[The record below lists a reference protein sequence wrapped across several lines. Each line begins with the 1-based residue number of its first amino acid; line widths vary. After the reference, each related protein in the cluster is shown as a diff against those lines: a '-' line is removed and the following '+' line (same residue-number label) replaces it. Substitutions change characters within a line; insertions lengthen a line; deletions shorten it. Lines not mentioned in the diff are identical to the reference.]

1 MGVGE
6 FLITLLAGVGQ
17 LVGIR
22 AGTEQPP
29 YEVVGK
35 VGEAEIRRY
44 APQIAA
50 EALVEGPVETARN
63 EGFRRVAGYIFGDN
77 TAQASVAM
85 TAPVVQGREA
95 GGGSQSIAMTAP
107 VVQARAGK
115 SESIAMTA
123 PVVQARSGQSQSI
136 AMTSPVVQQPAGK
149 ETWSI
154 QFIMP
159 SKYTMET
166 LPRPNDPRVRLV
178 EIPAR
183 TFAVVRF
190 SGLGRQEAV
199 AKHEQALDAALAGSS
214 WRASG
219 EAVTW
224 YYDPPWTLPFL
235 RRNEVARPVEPA
247 TSAPTQ

>member
-29 YEVVGK
+29 YEVVGR

-50 EALVEGPVETARN
+50 ETLVDGPVESARN

-77 TAQASVAM
+77 TTKASVAM
-85 TAPVVQGREA
+85 TAPVVQSREA
-95 GGGSQSIAMTAP
+95 AGGSQSIAMTAP
-107 VVQARAGK
+107 VVQSRA
-115 SESIAMTA
+115 
-123 PVVQARSGQSQSI
+123 ARSETIS
-136 AMTSPVVQQPAGK
+136 MTSPVVQRAAGA

-159 SKYTMET
+159 SKYTLAT

-190 SGLGRQEAV
+190 SGLGRQAAV

>member
-1 MGVGE
+1 MGLGE
-6 FLITLLAGVGQ
+6 ILITLLAGVGQ

-29 YEVVGK
+29 YEVVGR

-50 EALVEGPVETARN
+50 EAVVEGPVETARN

-77 TAQASVAM
+77 TAKASVAM

-95 GGGSQSIAMTAP
+95 AGGSQSIAMTAP
-107 VVQARAGK
+107 VVQARAGR
-115 SESIAMTA
+115 SE
-123 PVVQARSGQSQSI
+123 SI
-136 AMTSPVVQQPAGK
+136 AMTSPVVQQPAGG
-149 ETWSI
+149 ESWSI

-159 SKYTMET
+159 SKYTMAT
-166 LPRPNDPRVRLV
+166 LPQPNDPRVRLV

-190 SGLGRQEAV
+190 SGLGKADAV
-199 AKHEQALDAALAGSS
+199 AQHEKALDAALAGSS
-214 WRASG
+214 WRAVG
-219 EAVTW
+219 EPVTW
-224 YYDPPWTLPFL
+224 YYDPPWTVPFL
-235 RRNEVARPVEPA
+235 RRNEVARPVEA
-247 TSAPTQ
+247 VTSAPTQ

>member
-1 MGVGE
+1 MSLGE
-6 FLITLLAGVGQ
+6 ILITLLAGVGL

-29 YEVVGK
+29 YEVVGR

-50 EALVEGPVETARN
+50 EAVVEGPVETARN

-77 TAQASVAM
+77 TAKASVAM

-95 GGGSQSIAMTAP
+95 AGGSQSIAMTAP
-107 VVQARAGK
+107 VVQARAGR
-115 SESIAMTA
+115 SE
-123 PVVQARSGQSQSI
+123 SI
-136 AMTSPVVQQPAGK
+136 AMTSPVVQQPAGG
-149 ETWSI
+149 ESWSI

-159 SKYTMET
+159 SKYTMAT
-166 LPRPNDPRVRLV
+166 LPQPNDPRVRLV

-190 SGLGRQEAV
+190 SGLGKADAV
-199 AKHEQALDAALAGSS
+199 AQHEKALDAALAGSS
-214 WRASG
+214 WRAVG
-219 EAVTW
+219 EPVTW
-224 YYDPPWTLPFL
+224 YYDPPWTVPFM
-235 RRNEVARPVEPA
+235 RRNEVARPVEPV

>member
-6 FLITLLAGVGQ
+6 FLITLLAGFGQ
-17 LVGIR
+17 TVGIR
-22 AGTEQPP
+22 AGTEQPR
-29 YEVVGK
+29 YEVVGR

-50 EALVEGPVETARN
+50 EAIVEGPVETARN

-77 TAQASVAM
+77 TTKASVAM

-95 GGGSQSIAMTAP
+95 AGGSQSIAMTAP
-107 VVQARAGK
+107 VVQSRATK
-115 SESIAMTA
+115 SE
-123 PVVQARSGQSQSI
+123 SI
-136 AMTSPVVQQPAGK
+136 AMTSPVVQKPAGA

-159 SKYTMET
+159 SKYTMAT

-190 SGLGRQEAV
+190 SGLGHQDAV
-199 AKHEQALDAALAGSS
+199 AKHEKALDAALAGSS
-214 WRASG
+214 WRAAG

-235 RRNEVARPVEPA
+235 RRNEVARLVEPV
-247 TSAPTQ
+247 TSAPMQ

>member
-29 YEVVGK
+29 YEVVGR

-50 EALVEGPVETARN
+50 ETLVDGPVESARN

-77 TAQASVAM
+77 TTKASVAM
-85 TAPVVQGREA
+85 TAPVVQSREA
-95 GGGSQSIAMTAP
+95 AGGSKSIAMTAP
-107 VVQARAGK
+107 VVQSRA
-115 SESIAMTA
+115 
-123 PVVQARSGQSQSI
+123 ARSETIST
-136 AMTSPVVQQPAGK
+136 TSPVVQRAAGA

-159 SKYTMET
+159 SRYTLAT
-166 LPRPNDPRVRLV
+166 LPQPNDPRVRLV
-178 EIPAR
+178 ESPAR

-190 SGLGRQEAV
+190 SGLGHQEAV
-199 AKHEQALDAALAGSS
+199 AKHEQVLDAALAGSS

>member
-1 MGVGE
+1 MGLGE
-6 FLITLLAGVGQ
+6 ILITLLAGIGQ

-29 YEVVGK
+29 YEVVGR

-44 APQIAA
+44 KPQIAA
-50 EALVEGPVETARN
+50 EAVVEGPVETARN

-77 TAQASVAM
+77 TAKASVAM

-95 GGGSQSIAMTAP
+95 AGGSQSIAMTAP
-107 VVQARAGK
+107 VVQARAGR
-115 SESIAMTA
+115 SE
-123 PVVQARSGQSQSI
+123 SI
-136 AMTSPVVQQPAGK
+136 AMTSPVVQQPAGA
-149 ETWSI
+149 ESWSI

-166 LPRPNDPRVRLV
+166 LPQPNDPRVRLV

-190 SGLGRQEAV
+190 SGLGRAEAV
-199 AKHEQALDAALAGSS
+199 AQHEKALDAALAGSS
-214 WRASG
+214 WRAVG
-219 EAVTW
+219 DPVTW
-224 YYDPPWTLPFL
+224 YYDPPWTVPFM
-235 RRNEVARPVEPA
+235 RRNEVARPVEPV
-247 TSAPTQ
+247 TSAPMQ

>member
-1 MGVGE
+1 MSLGE
-6 FLITLLAGVGQ
+6 IVITVLAGVGQ

-29 YEVVGK
+29 YEVVGR
-35 VGEAEIRRY
+35 VGDAEIRRY

-50 EALVEGPVETARN
+50 EAVVEGPVETARN

-77 TAQASVAM
+77 TAKASVAM

-95 GGGSQSIAMTAP
+95 KGG
-107 VVQARAGK
+107 
-115 SESIAMTA
+115 
-123 PVVQARSGQSQSI
+123 SQSI
-136 AMTSPVVQQPAGK
+136 AMTSPVVQQPAGA
-149 ETWSI
+149 EAWSI

-166 LPRPNDPRVRLV
+166 LPQPNDPRVRLV

-190 SGLGRQEAV
+190 SGLGKAEAV
-199 AKHEQALDAALAGSS
+199 AQHEKALDAVLAGSS
-214 WRASG
+214 WRAAG
-219 EAVTW
+219 EPVTW
-224 YYDPPWTLPFL
+224 YYDPPWTVPFM
-235 RRNEVARPVEPA
+235 RRNEVARPVEPV

>member
-1 MGVGE
+1 MGLGE
-6 FLITLLAGVGQ
+6 ILITLLAGVGQ

-29 YEVVGK
+29 YEVVGR
-35 VGEAEIRRY
+35 VGDAEIRRY

-50 EALVEGPVETARN
+50 EAVVEGPVETARN

-77 TAQASVAM
+77 TAKASVAM

-95 GGGSQSIAMTAP
+95 AGGSQSIAMTAP
-107 VVQARAGK
+107 VVQARAGR
-115 SESIAMTA
+115 SE
-123 PVVQARSGQSQSI
+123 SI
-136 AMTSPVVQQPAGK
+136 AMTSPVVQQPAGA
-149 ETWSI
+149 ESWSI

-159 SKYTMET
+159 SKYTMAT
-166 LPRPNDPRVRLV
+166 LPQPNDPRVRLV

-190 SGLGRQEAV
+190 SGLGREDAV
-199 AKHEQALDAALAGSS
+199 ARHEKALDAALAGSS
-214 WRASG
+214 WRAVG
-219 EAVTW
+219 EPVTW

-235 RRNEVARPVEPA
+235 RRNEVARPVEA
-247 TSAPTQ
+247 VTSAPTQ

>member
-1 MGVGE
+1 MGLGE

-29 YEVVGK
+29 YEVVGR

-50 EALVEGPVETARN
+50 EAIVEGPVEAARN

-77 TAQASVAM
+77 TTKATV
-85 TAPVVQGREA
+85 
-95 GGGSQSIAMTAP
+95 
-107 VVQARAGK
+107 
-115 SESIAMTA
+115 
-123 PVVQARSGQSQSI
+123 
-136 AMTSPVVQQPAGK
+136 AMTSPVVQQPAGG
-149 ETWSI
+149 ESWSI

-159 SKYTMET
+159 SNYTMAT

-199 AKHEQALDAALAGSS
+199 ARHEKVLDAALSGST

-219 EAVTW
+219 DAVTW
-224 YYDPPWTLPFL
+224 YYDPPWTLPFM
-235 RRNEVARPVEPA
+235 RRNEVARPVEPV
-247 TSAPTQ
+247 TSAPAQ

>member
-1 MGVGE
+1 MSLGE
-6 FLITLLAGVGQ
+6 ILITLLAGVGQ

-29 YEVVGK
+29 YEVVGRI
-35 VGEAEIRRY
+35 GDAEIRRY

-50 EALVEGPVETARN
+50 ETVVEGPVETARN

-77 TAQASVAM
+77 TAKASVAM

-95 GGGSQSIAMTAP
+95 AGGSQSIAMTAP
-107 VVQARAGK
+107 VVQARAGR
-115 SESIAMTA
+115 SE
-123 PVVQARSGQSQSI
+123 SI
-136 AMTSPVVQQPAGK
+136 AMTSPVVQQPAGA
-149 ETWSI
+149 ESWSI

-159 SKYTMET
+159 SKYTMAT
-166 LPRPNDPRVRLV
+166 LPQPNDPRVRLV

-190 SGLGRQEAV
+190 SGLGREDAV
-199 AKHEQALDAALAGSS
+199 ARHEKALDAALAGSS

-219 EAVTW
+219 EPVTW
-224 YYDPPWTLPFL
+224 YYDPPWTVPFL
-235 RRNEVARPVEPA
+235 RRNEVARPVEA
-247 TSAPTQ
+247 VTSAPTQ

>member
-17 LVGIR
+17 IVGIR

-29 YEVVGK
+29 YEVVGR

-77 TAQASVAM
+77 TTRASVAM

-95 GGGSQSIAMTAP
+95 AGGSQSIAMTSP
-107 VVQARAGK
+107 VVQSRAQR

-123 PVVQARSGQSQSI
+123 PVVQARSESI
-136 AMTSPVVQQPAGK
+136 AMTSPVVQKSTGA

-159 SKYTMET
+159 SKYTMDT
-166 LPRPNDPRVRLV
+166 LPQPNDPRVRLV

-190 SGLGRQEAV
+190 SGLGRQDAV
-199 AKHEQALDAALAGSS
+199 AKHEQALNAALAGSS

-219 EAVTW
+219 DVVTW
-224 YYDPPWTLPFL
+224 YYDPPWTVPFL
-235 RRNEVARPVEPA
+235 RRNEVARLVEPS
-247 TSAPTQ
+247 TSASTR

>member
-1 MGVGE
+1 MGLGE
-6 FLITLLAGVGQ
+6 ILITLLAGVGQ

-29 YEVVGK
+29 YEVVGR

-50 EALVEGPVETARN
+50 EAVVEGPVETARN

-77 TAQASVAM
+77 TAKASVAM

-95 GGGSQSIAMTAP
+95 AGGSQSIAMTAP
-107 VVQARAGK
+107 VVQARAGR
-115 SESIAMTA
+115 SE
-123 PVVQARSGQSQSI
+123 SI
-136 AMTSPVVQQPAGK
+136 AMTSPVVQQPAGG
-149 ETWSI
+149 ESWSI

-159 SKYTMET
+159 SKYTMAT
-166 LPRPNDPRVRLV
+166 LPQPNDPRVRLV

-190 SGLGRQEAV
+190 SGLGKADAV
-199 AKHEQALDAALAGSS
+199 ARHEKALDAALAGSS

-219 EAVTW
+219 EPVTW
-224 YYDPPWTLPFL
+224 YYDPPWTVPFL
-235 RRNEVARPVEPA
+235 RRNEVARPVEA
-247 TSAPTQ
+247 VTSAPTQ

>member
-1 MGVGE
+1 MGIGE

-29 YEVVGK
+29 YQVVGR

-50 EALVEGPVETARN
+50 EAVVEGPVETARN

-77 TAQASVAM
+77 TTRASVAM

-95 GGGSQSIAMTAP
+95 GGGSQSIAMTSP
-107 VVQARAGK
+107 VVQSRA
-115 SESIAMTA
+115 
-123 PVVQARSGQSQSI
+123 GQSQSI
-136 AMTSPVVQQPAGK
+136 AMTSPVVQQPAGT

-159 SKYTMET
+159 SKYTLET

-190 SGLGRQEAV
+190 SGLGRPAAV
-199 AKHEQALDAALAGSS
+199 AEHERALDDALKGSA
-214 WRASG
+214 WRVTG

-224 YYDPPWTLPFL
+224 YYDPPWTLPFM
-235 RRNEVARPVEPA
+235 RRNEVARPVEPVI
-247 TSAPTQ
+247 SAPAR

>member
-29 YEVVGK
+29 YEVVGR

-44 APQIAA
+44 KPQIAA

-77 TAQASVAM
+77 TARASVAM

-95 GGGSQSIAMTAP
+95 SGGPQSIAMTAP
-107 VVQARAGK
+107 VVQARAGR
-115 SESIAMTA
+115 SE
-123 PVVQARSGQSQSI
+123 SI
-136 AMTSPVVQQPAGK
+136 AMTSPVVQQPAGN

-159 SKYTMET
+159 SKYTMAT
-166 LPRPNDPRVRLV
+166 LPQPNDPRVRLV

-199 AKHEQALDAALAGSS
+199 TRHEKALDAALAGSA

-219 EAVTW
+219 ESVTW
-224 YYDPPWTLPFL
+224 YYDPPWTLPFM
-235 RRNEVARPVEPA
+235 RRNEVARPVEPV
-247 TSAPTQ
+247 TSAPAQ

>member
-1 MGVGE
+1 MGIGE

-29 YEVVGK
+29 YEVVGQ

-50 EALVEGPVETARN
+50 EAIVEGPVETARN

-77 TAQASVAM
+77 TAKTSV
-85 TAPVVQGREA
+85 
-95 GGGSQSIAMTAP
+95 AMTAP
-107 VVQARAGK
+107 VVQARAGN
-115 SESIAMTA
+115 SE
-123 PVVQARSGQSQSI
+123 SI
-136 AMTSPVVQQPAGK
+136 AMTSPVVQKPAGG
-149 ETWSI
+149 ESWSI

-159 SKYTMET
+159 SKYTMAT
-166 LPRPNDPRVRLV
+166 LPQPNDPRVRLV

-190 SGLGRQEAV
+190 SGLGKAEAV
-199 AKHEQALDAALAGSS
+199 ANHEKALDAALAGSA

-224 YYDPPWTLPFL
+224 YYDPPWTVPFM

-247 TSAPTQ
+247 TSAPVR

>member
-17 LVGIR
+17 IVGIR
-22 AGTEQPP
+22 AGTEQPR
-29 YEVVGK
+29 YEVVGR

-77 TAQASVAM
+77 TTRASVAM

-107 VVQARAGK
+107 VVQSRAAQG
-115 SESIAMTA
+115 ESIAMTA
-123 PVVQARSGQSQSI
+123 PVVQARGGRSESI
-136 AMTSPVVQQPAGK
+136 AMTSPVVQKAAGG

-159 SKYTMET
+159 SKYTMDT
-166 LPRPNDPRVRLV
+166 LPQPNDPRVRLV

-190 SGLGRQEAV
+190 SGLGRQDAV
-199 AKHEQALDAALAGSS
+199 ARREKALDAALAGSS

-224 YYDPPWTLPFL
+224 YYDPPWTVPFL
-235 RRNEVARPVEPA
+235 RRNEVARLVEPV
-247 TSAPTQ
+247 TPPTQ

>member
-1 MGVGE
+1 MGLGE

-29 YEVVGK
+29 YVVVGR

-50 EALVEGPVETARN
+50 EAIVEGPVEAARN

-77 TAQASVAM
+77 TTKASVAM
-85 TAPVVQGREA
+85 TAPVVQGR
-95 GGGSQSIAMTAP
+95 GTSGGSQSIAMTAP
-107 VVQARAGK
+107 VVQVRSGRR
-115 SESIAMTA
+115 ESI
-123 PVVQARSGQSQSI
+123 S
-136 AMTSPVVQQPAGK
+136 MTSPVVQQPAGG
-149 ETWSI
+149 ESWSI

-159 SKYTMET
+159 SKYTMAT

-199 AKHEQALDAALAGSS
+199 ARHEKVLDAALSGSA
-214 WRASG
+214 WRASAD
-219 EAVTW
+219 AVTW
-224 YYDPPWTLPFL
+224 YYDPPWTLPFM
-235 RRNEVARPVEPA
+235 RRNEVARPVEPV
-247 TSAPTQ
+247 TSAPLQ

>member
-1 MGVGE
+1 MGLGE

-29 YEVVGK
+29 YEVVGR

-50 EALVEGPVETARN
+50 EAIVEGPVEAARN

-77 TAQASVAM
+77 TTKAAVAM
-85 TAPVVQGREA
+85 TAPVVQGRETS
-95 GGGSQSIAMTAP
+95 GGSQSIAMTAP
-107 VVQARAGK
+107 VVQARSGR
-115 SESIAMTA
+115 SESI
-123 PVVQARSGQSQSI
+123 S
-136 AMTSPVVQQPAGK
+136 MTSPVVQQPAGG
-149 ETWSI
+149 ESWSI

-159 SKYTMET
+159 SKYTMAT

-199 AKHEQALDAALAGSS
+199 ARHEKVLDAALSGSA

-219 EAVTW
+219 DAVTW
-224 YYDPPWTLPFL
+224 YYDPPWTLPFM
-235 RRNEVARPVEPA
+235 RRNEVARPVEPV
-247 TSAPTQ
+247 TSAPAQ

>member
-1 MGVGE
+1 MGLGE
-6 FLITLLAGVGQ
+6 ILITLLAGVGQ

-29 YEVVGK
+29 YEVVGR

-50 EALVEGPVETARN
+50 EAVVEGPVETARN

-77 TAQASVAM
+77 TAKASVAM

-95 GGGSQSIAMTAP
+95 AGGSQSIAMTAP
-107 VVQARAGK
+107 VVQARAGR
-115 SESIAMTA
+115 SE
-123 PVVQARSGQSQSI
+123 SI
-136 AMTSPVVQQPAGK
+136 AMTSPVVQQPAGG
-149 ETWSI
+149 ESWSI

-159 SKYTMET
+159 SKYTMAT
-166 LPRPNDPRVRLV
+166 LPQPNDPRVRLV

-190 SGLGRQEAV
+190 SGLGKADAV
-199 AKHEQALDAALAGSS
+199 AQHEKALDAALAGTS
-214 WRASG
+214 WRAVG
-219 EAVTW
+219 EPVTW
-224 YYDPPWTLPFL
+224 YYDPPWTVPFL
-235 RRNEVARPVEPA
+235 RRNEVARPVEA
-247 TSAPTQ
+247 VTSAPTQ

>member
-1 MGVGE
+1 MSLGE
-6 FLITLLAGVGQ
+6 ILITLLAGVGQ

-29 YEVVGK
+29 YEVVGR

-50 EALVEGPVETARN
+50 EAVVEGPVETARN

-77 TAQASVAM
+77 TAKASVAM

-95 GGGSQSIAMTAP
+95 AGGSQSIAMTAP
-107 VVQARAGK
+107 VVQARAGR
-115 SESIAMTA
+115 SEA
-123 PVVQARSGQSQSI
+123 I
-136 AMTSPVVQQPAGK
+136 AMTSPVVQQPAGA
-149 ETWSI
+149 ESWSI

-159 SKYTMET
+159 SKYTLAT
-166 LPRPNDPRVRLV
+166 LPQPNDPRVRLV

-190 SGLGRQEAV
+190 SGLGREDAV
-199 AKHEQALDAALAGSS
+199 ARHEKALDAALAGSS
-214 WRASG
+214 WRAVG
-219 EAVTW
+219 EPVTW
-224 YYDPPWTLPFL
+224 YYDPPWTVPFL
-235 RRNEVARPVEPA
+235 RRNEVARPVEA
-247 TSAPTQ
+247 VTSAPTQ